1 MRLLSA
7 SDPIAMALIT
17 SETPCSEESCIMER
31 TKYTAIPAPRAGKKM
46 ALQPKSNSVIKSL
59 REWTL
64 QLSPTA
70 SIPQTRPIANA
81 AVIITSASRAET
93 A

>member
-31 TKYTAIPAPRAGKKM
+31 TKYTAIPAPSAGKKM
-46 ALQPKSNSVIKSL
+46 ALQPKSNSVMKSL